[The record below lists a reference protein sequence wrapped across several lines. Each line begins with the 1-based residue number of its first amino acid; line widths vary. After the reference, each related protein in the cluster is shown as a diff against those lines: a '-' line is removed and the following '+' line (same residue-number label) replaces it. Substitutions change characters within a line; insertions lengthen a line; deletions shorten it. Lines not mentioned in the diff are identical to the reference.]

1 MRCRDLFRRL
11 TNVAIAAMLVSFV
24 TAPSVWAEAEIPVD
38 IELVL
43 AIDVSGSIDPEEA
56 KLQRQGHVSALTH
69 PKIVDAISRGYLGR
83 IAVTYFEWA
92 GADYRRPIANWATI
106 QDTASAQAFADSLT
120 AAEISIGRRTSIS
133 GAIQYAI
140 PLFDD
145 NGYEGT
151 RRVIDVS
158 GDGANN
164 SGVLVNLARDLAI
177 ERGITI
183 NGLPIVSDRPNR
195 FGFPQLRDLDEYY
208 FHCVIGG
215 TGAFI
220 VVAHGFDAFAQ
231 AIHRKLILEIAS
243 LTPPPRGRCHPT
255 QGIRAIPSAASPGCN
270 IDPEHVLSAGLRCR
284 RAPHV
289 GVPQRPRLVA
299 PFEGPSTQPAL
310 SSPSGRLPE
319 NCF

>member
-56 KLQRQGHVSALTH
+56 KLQRQGYVSALTH

-243 LTPPPRGRCHPT
+243 LTPPPAGDVTRRRASGQSHPLLHL
-255 QGIRAIPSAASPGCN
+255 AATSTLSTSYPPGC
-270 IDPEHVLSAGLRCR
+270 DVGER
-284 RAPHV
+284 RMWEFLK
-289 GVPQRPRLVA
+289 GRGWS
-299 PFEGPSTQPAL
+299 PF
-310 SSPSGRLPE
+310 
-319 NCF
+319 